1 MGRDTNRPVDWQQV
15 RHGEIWE
22 DIGKAYGEI
31 ARRPVD
37 WQQVRHG
44 AAGAVDVRVAAGPHE
59 ADVEERVACS

>member
-1 MGRDTNRPVDWQQV
+1 MGRD
-15 RHGEIWE
+15 GEIWG
-22 DIGKAYGEI
+22 DIGEAYGEI